1 MPQVT
6 TLVGP
11 GFSRLIVQLVMIAC
25 LRQLLGILNG
35 ILKPEYLPQ
44 TENAASEAEPATP
57 AKAR

>member
-1 MPQVT
+1 MWWVCHVWSSYEQ
-6 TLVGP
+6 
-11 GFSRLIVQLVMIAC
+11 
-25 LRQLLGILNG
+25 LNG